1 MKIYNTSLYEKL
13 KIRPVNINDINDI
26 KPDEPLLSIKIPK
39 KSPADFRVDFF
50 HNDIQPGYLVKTI
63 GDDSVED
70 PDVWIY
76 VDHENMKRLN
86 KTYRMNNG
94 YNGAIVRCYPD
105 TKPDRPSRVFFMDFS
120 AYKENWPKHQYYF
133 EYDITDVWTTDIDL
147 REFKTQDEL
156 ADFYVDNKLKEL
168 R

>member
-1 MKIYNTSLYEKL
+1 MKILDISCFEKL
-13 KIRPVNINDINDI
+13 KIRPVNINDI
-26 KPDEPLLSIKIPK
+26 KPDEPLLNIKIPK
-39 KSPADFRVDFF
+39 KRPADFRFF
-50 HNDIQPGYLVKTI
+50 YNDIESGYLVKTI
-63 GDDSVED
+63 GEDSAED

-94 YNGAIVRCYPD
+94 RHGAIVRCYPD
-105 TKPDRPSRVFFMDFS
+105 TKPDRPSRVVFVDFS
-120 AYKENWPKHQYYF
+120 SYIENWPKHQSYS

-147 REFKTQDEL
+147 RTFKTQDEL
-156 ADFYVDNKLKEL
+156 ADFYVNNKLKEL